1 MNEFSQKPAPAIA
14 TILRIIGIML
24 VLIPTVNCLALAIP
38 YDWGSRQWQLNLIPQ
53 LVDQGPIPLLGIAFF
68 FIGSW
73 MARLNASALLER
85 RLLFDL
91 RFWLLV
97 LATVLGVFFLLL
109 VPLHLSNVQ
118 YERST
123 ALEQINTEIQQ
134 AQSQIDVQLQM
145 QLQQQRSRINTLLAN
160 PDQVEAAIAQGQ
172 MDPENAALLE
182 QFKQD
187 PKKIDEFL
195 KQEADR
201 VRNQAQQE
209 IDSRRSEAEA
219 RAKIRV
225 SQASWRTSIN
235 GLVLALTYAIV
246 GAWGLRAII
255 NHQL

>member
-1 MNEFSQKPAPAIA
+1 MNEFSYKPTPTVA
-14 TILRIIGIML
+14 TILRIIGIVL
-24 VLIPTVNCLALAIP
+24 VLIPIVNCLALAIP
-38 YDWGSRQWQLNLIPQ
+38 YDWGSRQWQLSLIPQ
-53 LVDQGPIPLLGIAFF
+53 LIDQGPIPLLGIAFF

-73 MARLNASALLER
+73 IARVNTSALLER

-97 LATVLGVFFLLL
+97 WAALLGVFFLIL

-118 YERST
+118 YERSQ
-123 ALEQINTEIQQ
+123 ALQQIETDTQQ
-134 AQSQIDVQLQM
+134 AQSQIDAQLQM
-145 QLQQQRSRINTLLAN
+145 QLQQQRSRINTLLEN
-160 PDQVEAAIAQGQ
+160 PEQVEAAIAQGQ

-201 VRNQAQQE
+201 VRQQAQQE
-209 IDSRRSEAEA
+209 IDSRRSEAET

-225 SQASWRTSIN
+225 AQVSWRTSIN
-235 GLVLALTYAIV
+235 GLVLAFTYAIIA
-246 GAWGLRAII
+246 AWGLRALI
-255 NHQL
+255 NHQM